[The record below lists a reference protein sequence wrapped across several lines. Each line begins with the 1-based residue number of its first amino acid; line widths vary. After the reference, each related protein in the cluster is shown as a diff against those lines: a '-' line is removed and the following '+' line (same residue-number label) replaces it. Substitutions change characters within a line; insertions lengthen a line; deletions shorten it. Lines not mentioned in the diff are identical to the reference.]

1 VNVADSFAKLGDVAG
16 LARPRSHKV
25 SVLQWIKLSVARQAG
40 VIVAGS
46 LSTMALAFWASGRAG
61 MLPGFSIQVFL
72 LGLLCFVPAAG
83 LFAGWITQRL
93 VGSRLAHLVDVIDG
107 TGPHDDL
114 ARIRDLG
121 ADEVGAIANA
131 VNRLLARITSIR
143 ASMID
148 QARQLGEAKRELV
161 LKERLE
167 QTTQELAQ
175 RLEERAMLFDI
186 MRITSTSP
194 RLDDVLRSLVE
205 RVGQMLR
212 MREVVLFLYD
222 DSLQSFAVQATHGF
236 TRADA
241 LRGRTLRLGE
251 GISGAVGKERQP
263 LVIADVS
270 KREDYLGFWGEAERS
285 GSLAAVP
292 IVYQDVL
299 LGVMTVTR
307 PEQEPVTD
315 LALNLLCAIADNAA
329 LAIRNAQL
337 FERMRQLS
345 THDELTGLP
354 NQRNLLSH
362 LERELDRARRFD
374 KPMALLSL
382 EIDHLQAALGGLEPG
397 RAAAVLRDLALF
409 LLDHVRKV
417 DTVARVGEA
426 QFVVLLPRCDGREG
440 CGVAE
445 KLRKGLA
452 AHPFFDSAESA
463 ATKLTASVGVAQLS
477 SADDVEGRSLLARA
491 EQALAAARQAGR
503 NRVQSAE
510 PLPSA
515 DAARVERLS

>member
-1 VNVADSFAKLGDVAG
+1 M
-16 LARPRSHKV
+16 
-25 SVLQWIKLSVARQAG
+25 LQWIKLTVARQAG

-46 LSTMALAFWASGRAG
+46 LSTMALAFWLTGRAG
-61 MLPGFSIQVFL
+61 MLPGFSVQSFL

-83 LFAGWITQRL
+83 LLAGWVTHRL
-93 VGSRLAHLVDVIDG
+93 VGSRLEHLVEVIDG

-148 QARQLGEAKRELV
+148 QSRQLGEAQRELV
-161 LKERLE
+161 LKARLE
-167 QTTQELAQ
+167 EKSQELAQ
-175 RLEERAMLFDI
+175 RLDERAMLFEI
-186 MRITSTSP
+186 MRITTTSP
-194 RLDDVLRSLVE
+194 ALDDVLRTLVE

-222 DSLQSFAVQATHGF
+222 ESVESFAVQATHGF
-236 TRADA
+236 ARSDA
-241 LRGRTLRLGE
+241 LKERTLRLGE
-251 GISGAVGKERQP
+251 GISGAAGRDRTPVI
-263 LVIADVS
+263 IADVS
-270 KREDYLGFWGEAERS
+270 KREDYLGFWGETERV

-292 IVYQDVL
+292 IMYQDKL

-307 PEQEPVTD
+307 PELEPINEV
-315 LALNLLCAIADNAA
+315 ALNLLCAIADNAA

-337 FERMRQLS
+337 YERMRQLS

-354 NQRNLLSH
+354 NQRNLDSH
-362 LERELDRARRFD
+362 LGREIDRARRFD
-374 KPMALLSL
+374 KPFSLLSL
-382 EIDHLQAALGGLEPG
+382 EVDQLEGALGAVDSARGD
-397 RAAAVLRDLALF
+397 AVLRDLSLL

-417 DTVARVGEA
+417 DTVARVGDA
-426 QFVVLLPRCDGREG
+426 RFVVLLPRCDARDA

-445 KLRKGLA
+445 KLRKNIST
-452 AHPFFDSAESA
+452 HPFFEPSENA
-463 ATKLTASVGVAQLS
+463 ATRLTASVGVAQLT
-477 SADDVEGRSLLARA
+477 SADDIHGTSLLARG
-491 EQALAAARQAGR
+491 EQALSVARTAGR

-510 PLPSA
+510 PIPTA
-515 DAARVERLS
+515 ERVERPS